1 MTAYVVFFEEGLRVA
16 IPVNVNLRDSIE
28 NCRILAATLDAS
40 LEPRENQL
48 QPVPLLHLMDKF
60 FDREVA
66 SDGR

>member
-16 IPVNVNLRDSIE
+16 IAVNVNLRHSIE

-48 QPVPLLHLMDKF
+48 QPVPLPHLMDKF
-60 FDREVA
+60 VDWEAA
-66 SDGR
+66 SGGC

>member
-16 IPVNVNLRDSIE
+16 IAVNVNLCHSIE

-40 LEPRENQL
+40 LENRENRL